1 MNKNPIIL
9 TIKNLTKTFIQ
20 GSETLDVLRGIDLS
34 LHAGEIVA
42 LVGSSGS
49 GKSTLLHIAGLLD
62 KPTDG
67 EITLNDL
74 DVLRLSEKKRA
85 QQRRENI
92 GFVYQFHH
100 LLPEFTALENVMMPL
115 IVQGH
120 PTKDAEKEAKKFLE
134 TVNLLPRA
142 SHRPS
147 RLSGGEQQR
156 VAILRALI
164 GSPKVLLADEPTGN
178 LDVDTSA
185 LVFEELVS
193 LVRTRKIGALIATH
207 DLALAKKMDRIVY
220 LDHGLLRSA

>member
-1 MNKNPIIL
+1 MSKTPVIL
-9 TIKNLTKTFIQ
+9 DIRNLTKTFTQ
-20 GSETLDVLRGIDLS
+20 GSETLDVLRGINLS

-67 EITLNDL
+67 EIILNNL
-74 DVLRLSEKKRA
+74 DVLTLSEKKRA
-85 QQRRENI
+85 QQRRDNI

-100 LLPEFTALENVMMPL
+100 LLPEFSALENVMMPL
-115 IVQGH
+115 IIQGH
-120 PTKDAEKEAKKFLE
+120 PLKEATQKAEKLLK
-134 TVNLLPRA
+134 TVNLLQRA

-164 GSPKVLLADEPTGN
+164 GSPKILLADEPTGN
-178 LDVDTSA
+178 LDADTSA
-185 LVFEELVS
+185 LVFKELVS
-193 LVRTRKIGALIATH
+193 LVRTHKIGALIATH
-207 DLALAKKMDRIVY
+207 DLSLAKQMDRIVY
-220 LDHGLLRSA
+220 LDHGLLR